1 MKPYGQRC
9 AERSSAMREKN
20 EAEIQRELGNES
32 ESESLSSALP
42 SLEFSETSSGLI
54 VNSPFLP
61 KLA

>member
-9 AERSSAMREKN
+9 TERSSAMREKN
-20 EAEIQRELGNES
+20 EAEVQREQGKES
-32 ESESLSSALP
+32 ESESLSSAVP

-54 VNSPFLP
+54 ANSPFLP